1 MPTRKKTLP
10 PERATAAVNIPSI
23 ETGLTV
29 RPEIKP
35 ASPSQFDQA
44 SPVDRRDERSN
55 LQLYLNEIRQT
66 PLLTIAE
73 EIQLAARI
81 KKGDKAARDHM
92 IKANLRLVV
101 KIAYDYHQM
110 GLPLMDLI
118 SEGNLGLIKAVERFD
133 PAKGGKLSTYAAWW
147 IKQSMKRALG
157 QPVQDHPPPRPPRGQ
172 DLPHAQDDR
181 QAHRRTRPR
190 AGERGDRG

>member
-10 PERATAAVNIPSI
+10 LERATAAVNIPSI

-73 EIQLAARI
+73 EIQLAAAHQEGRQ
-81 KKGDKAARDHM
+81 GGPRPHDQGQPAPGRED
-92 IKANLRLVV
+92 RLW
-101 KIAYDYHQM
+101 ITTRL

-118 SEGNLGLIKAVERFD
+118 SEGN
-133 PAKGGKLSTYAAWW
+133 
-147 IKQSMKRALG
+147 
-157 QPVQDHPPPRPPRGQ
+157 HRPDQGR
-172 DLPHAQDDR
+172 
-181 QAHRRTRPR
+181 
-190 AGERGDRG
+190 